1 MSIRN
6 FVRSVA
12 AIAVVAIAASS
23 VPAAIFDQPTTSNPN
38 NLISGTSPSGLTWSS
53 VATGTALPI
62 RSSGTQNGAP
72 GAVAYWNVSNGQIQ
86 IDPKGWNISL
96 FNFTYTTGTVNTS
109 GSTAGPLL
117 YATGTSPTTATVSG
131 TGPGDPLGQ
140 RELPAGTWTLITCAP
155 ARIAGTVSLVRVPTL
170 ATNYAPGYGAGSGST
185 PYSTNPLGEAVT
197 AGWMTQPWAFPNTL
211 VNSGS
216 VSSMVVN
223 NWKVFGVSGNAN
235 ANLLGYGNYQSV
247 FQYTVDGV
255 VGNMVGAVIPV
266 SVVPE
271 PGTMI
276 LAGVGIAAAA
286 GLDARRRQRRKQA
299 PALTHKV

>member
-6 FVRSVA
+6 FIRSVA
-12 AIAVVAIAASS
+12 AIAVVAASTAS
-23 VPAAIFDQPTTSNPN
+23 AAIFDQPTTSNPN
-38 NLISGTSPSGLTWSS
+38 NLISGTSPSGLSWSA

-62 RSSGTQNGAP
+62 RSSGTQNLAP
-72 GAVAYWNVSNGQIQ
+72 GAVAYWNVNTGQLQ

-109 GSTAGPLL
+109 GSTAGPLV
-117 YATGTSPTTATVSG
+117 YATGTSPTSATVSG

-185 PYSTNPLGEAVT
+185 PYSTNPLGEAVA
-197 AGWMTQPWAFPNTL
+197 AGWMAQPWAFPNSL
-211 VNSGS
+211 VTSGS

-247 FQYTVDGV
+247 FQYTIDGV
-255 VGNMVGAVIPV
+255 VGNMVGALIPV

-299 PALTHKV
+299 PALTHEV

>member
-23 VPAAIFDQPTTSNPN
+23 TPAAVFDQPTTSNPN
-38 NLISGTSPSGLTWSS
+38 NLISGTSPSGLSWAA

-62 RSSGTQNGAP
+62 RSSGTQNLAP
-72 GAVAYWNVSNGQIQ
+72 GAVAYWNVNSGQLQ

-109 GSTAGPLL
+109 GSTAGPLV
-117 YATGTSPTTATVSG
+117 YATGTSPTSATVSG

-170 ATNYAPGYGAGSGST
+170 ATNYAPGYGAGSGSS
-185 PYSTNPLGEAVT
+185 PYSTNPLGEPIA
-197 AGWMTQPWAFPNTL
+197 AGWMAQPWAFPNSL

-216 VSSMVVN
+216 VSSMIVD

-235 ANLLGYGNYQSV
+235 ANLLGYGNYRSV
-247 FQYTVDGV
+247 FQYTIDGV

-271 PGTMI
+271 PSTMI

-299 PALTHKV
+299 PALTHEV

>member
-6 FVRSVA
+6 FVRSVT
-12 AIAVVAIAASS
+12 AIAVVAIAASTTQ
-23 VPAAIFDQPTTSNPN
+23 AAIFDQPTTSNPN
-38 NLISGTSPSGLTWSS
+38 NLISGTTPSGLTWAS

-72 GAVAYWNVSNGQIQ
+72 GAVAYWNVNTGQLQ

-109 GSTAGPLL
+109 GSTAGPLV
-117 YATGTSPTTATVSG
+117 YATGTSPTTNTVSPTTG
-131 TGPGDPLGQ
+131 TP

-155 ARIAGTVSLVRVPTL
+155 ARIAGTVSLVRSPTL
-170 ATNYAPGYGAGSGST
+170 ATSYDPGNGAGSGST

-197 AGWMTQPWAFPNTL
+197 AGWMTQPWAFPNSL

-216 VSSMVVN
+216 ISSMTIS
-223 NWKVFGVSGNAN
+223 NWRVFGVTGNAN

-255 VGNMVGAVIPV
+255 TGNMVGAVIPV
-266 SVVPE
+266 TAVPE
-271 PGTMI
+271 PSTML
-276 LAGVGIAAAA
+276 LASVGIAAAA
-286 GLDARRRQRRKQA
+286 GLDYRRRQRRKQA
-299 PALTHKV
+299 PALTHEV

>member
-6 FVRSVA
+6 FIRSVA
-12 AIAVVAIAASS
+12 AIAVVAASTASAA
-23 VPAAIFDQPTTSNPN
+23 VFDQPTTSNPN
-38 NLISGTSPSGLTWSS
+38 NLISGTSPSGLSWSA

-62 RSSGTQNGAP
+62 RSSGTQNLAP
-72 GAVAYWNVSNGQIQ
+72 GAVAYWNVNSGQLQ

-109 GSTAGPLL
+109 GSTAGPLV
-117 YATGTSPTTATVSG
+117 YATGTSPTSATVSG

-155 ARIAGTVSLVRVPTL
+155 ARIAATVSLVRSPTL
-170 ATNYAPGYGAGSGST
+170 ATNYADGYGAASAS
-185 PYSTNPLGEAVT
+185 PYATNPLGQAVSP
-197 AGWMTQPWAFPNTL
+197 GWFTQPWAFPTTL

-216 VSSMVVN
+216 VSSMIVD

-235 ANLLGYGNYQSV
+235 ANVLGYGNYRSV
-247 FQYTVDGV
+247 FQYTIDGV

-266 SVVPE
+266 VPE
-271 PGTMI
+271 PSTYALLGAASLVI
-276 LAGVGIAAAA
+276 GVICRRNNKAKDNVAA
-286 GLDARRRQRRKQA
+286 G
-299 PALTHKV
+299 

>member
-6 FVRSVA
+6 FVRGVA

-23 VPAAIFDQPTTSNPN
+23 TPAAIFDQPTTSNPN

-72 GAVAYWNVSNGQIQ
+72 GAVAYWNVNTGQLQ

-109 GSTAGPLL
+109 GSTAGPLV
-117 YATGTSPTTATVSG
+117 YATGTSPTSATVSG

-185 PYSTNPLGEAVT
+185 PYSTNPLGEAVA
-197 AGWMTQPWAFPNTL
+197 AGWMAQPWAFPNSL
-211 VNSGS
+211 VTSGS
-216 VSSMVVN
+216 VSSMTVP

-247 FQYTVDGV
+247 FQYTIDGV
-255 VGNMVGAVIPV
+255 VGNMVGALIPV

-299 PALTHKV
+299 PALTHEV

>member
-23 VPAAIFDQPTTSNPN
+23 APAAIFDQPTTSNPS
-38 NLISGTSPSGLTWSS
+38 NLISGTTPSGLNWSAVS
-53 VATGTALPI
+53 TGTALPI

-72 GAVAYWNVSNGQIQ
+72 GAVAYWNVNTGQLQ

-109 GSTAGPLL
+109 GSTAGPLV
-117 YATGTSPTTATVSG
+117 YASGTTPTSSTVSPPTGTP
-131 TGPGDPLGQ
+131 
-140 RELPAGTWTLITCAP
+140 RELPAGTWTLITAAP
-155 ARIAGTVSLVRVPTL
+155 ARIAGTVSLVAVPTL
-170 ATNYAPGYGAGSGST
+170 ATSYDPGNGAGGSS
-185 PYSTNPLGEAVT
+185 PYATNPLGQAVT
-197 AGWMTQPWAFPNTL
+197 PGWFTQPWAFPTTL

-216 VSSMVVN
+216 VSSMIVD

-235 ANLLGYGNYQSV
+235 ANILGYGNYRSV

-255 VGNMVGAVIPV
+255 VGNMVGALIPV

-276 LAGVGIAAAA
+276 LASVGVAAAA
-286 GLDARRRQRRKQA
+286 GLDFRRRQRRKQA
-299 PALTHKV
+299 DAPTLEG

>member
-6 FVRSVA
+6 FIRSVA
-12 AIAVVAIAASS
+12 AIAVVAASTASAA
-23 VPAAIFDQPTTSNPN
+23 VFDQPTTSNPN
-38 NLISGTSPSGLTWSS
+38 NLISGTSPSGLRWSA

-62 RSSGTQNGAP
+62 RSSGTQNLAP
-72 GAVAYWNVSNGQIQ
+72 GAVAYWNVNSGQLQ

-117 YATGTSPTTATVSG
+117 YATGTSPTSATVSG

-155 ARIAGTVSLVRVPTL
+155 ARIAATVSLVRVPTL
-170 ATNYAPGYGAGSGST
+170 ATNYAPGYGAGSGSS
-185 PYSTNPLGEAVT
+185 PYSTNPLGQAVSP
-197 AGWMTQPWAFPNTL
+197 GWFTQPWAFPTTL

-216 VSSMVVN
+216 VSSMIVD

-235 ANLLGYGNYQSV
+235 ANVLGYGNYKSV
-247 FQYTVDGV
+247 FQYTIDGV

-266 SVVPE
+266 VPE
-271 PGTMI
+271 PSTYALLGAASLVI
-276 LAGVGIAAAA
+276 GVICRRNNKAKDNVAA
-286 GLDARRRQRRKQA
+286 G
-299 PALTHKV
+299 

>member
-12 AIAVVAIAASS
+12 AIAVVAIAASTTQ
-23 VPAAIFDQPTTSNPN
+23 AAIFDQPTTSNPN
-38 NLISGTSPSGLTWSS
+38 NLISGTTPSGLTWAS

-72 GAVAYWNVSNGQIQ
+72 GAVAYWNVNTGQLQ

-96 FNFTYTTGTVNTS
+96 RNFTYTTRTANTS
-109 GSTAGPLL
+109 GSTAGPLV
-117 YATGTSPTTATVSG
+117 YATGTSPTTNTVSPTTG
-131 TGPGDPLGQ
+131 TP

-155 ARIAGTVSLVRVPTL
+155 ARIAGTVSLVRSPTL
-170 ATNYAPGYGAGSGST
+170 ATSYDPGNGAGSGST

-197 AGWMTQPWAFPNTL
+197 AGWFTQPWAFPNTL

-216 VSSMVVN
+216 ISSMTIS
-223 NWKVFGVSGNAN
+223 NWKVFGVTGNAN
-235 ANLLGYGNYQSV
+235 ANVLGYGNYQST

-255 VGNMVGAVIPV
+255 TGNMVGAVIPV